1 MAKQYKRPSLTKEQ
15 QALIEDYLSDG
26 GKRCKQ
32 AIAVQVRRKLSLA
45 EWDDYIENAYFA
57 LIKAARNY
65 KPYKGTRFSTYAS
78 MNIRTA
84 TVSRIRHENTYQY
97 IFDKLTR
104 SLDEP
109 ISETE
114 NLFLKDIIAGYEDI
128 TFEVYQESER
138 IMRYLQKLSE
148 KEKQVLYLRQ
158 QGKSYM
164 DIRKQFGYTAK
175 QMKEILMAIQ
185 DHDKTKILRRVL
197 QNG

>member
-1 MAKQYKRPSLTKEQ
+1 MVKQYKYPPLTKEQ

-32 AIAVQVRRKLSLA
+32 AIAVQVRRKLSSA

-65 KPYKGTRFSTYAS
+65 KPHKGTKFATYAS

-114 NLFLKDIIAGYEDI
+114 NMFLKDIVAGYEDV
-128 TFEVYQESER
+128 TFDIYQESER

-164 DIRKQFGYTAK
+164 EIRNKLCYNAK
-175 QMKEILMAIQ
+175 QMKDILMALQ
-185 DHDKTKILRRVL
+185 DHDKTKLLRRMS

>member
-1 MAKQYKRPSLTKEQ
+1 MTKQYKRPPLTKEQ

-32 AIAVQVRRKLSLA
+32 AIAVQVRRKLSSA

-65 KPYKGTRFSTYAS
+65 KPYKGTKFATYAS
-78 MNIRTA
+78 MNVRTA

-97 IFDKLTR
+97 IFDKLAR

-114 NLFLKDIIAGYEDI
+114 NMFLKDIIAGYEDV
-128 TFEVYQESER
+128 TSEVYQESER

-148 KEKQVLYLRQ
+148 KEKKVLYLRQ
-158 QGKSYM
+158 QGKTYM
-164 DIRKQFGYTAK
+164 EIRNKLGYSAS
-175 QMKEILMAIQ
+175 QMKEILVALQ
-185 DHDKTKILRRVL
+185 DHDKTKLLRRMSR
-197 QNG
+197 NG

>member
-1 MAKQYKRPSLTKEQ
+1 MKQQYKCPPLTREQ

-32 AIAVQVRRKLSLA
+32 AIAVQIRRKLSSA

-65 KPYKGTRFSTYAS
+65 KPYKGTKFSTYAS
-78 MNIRTA
+78 MNVRTA

-114 NLFLKDIIAGYEDI
+114 NMFLKDIITGYEDV
-128 TFEVYQESER
+128 TFEVYQESEH

-164 DIRKQFGYTAK
+164 EIRNKLGYNAK
-175 QMKEILMAIQ
+175 QMKDILMALQ
-185 DHDKTKILRRVL
+185 DHDKTKLLRRMS

>member
-1 MAKQYKRPSLTKEQ
+1 MAKQHKYPPLTKTQ

-26 GKRCKQ
+26 GKRCRQ
-32 AIAVQVRRKLSLA
+32 AIAVQVKRRLSSA
-45 EWDDYIENAYFA
+45 EWDDYMENAYFA

-65 KPYKGTRFSTYAS
+65 KPHKGTKFSTYAS
-78 MNIRTA
+78 MNVRTA

-97 IFDKLTR
+97 LFDKLTR

-109 ISETE
+109 ISKTE
-114 NLFLKDIIAGYEDI
+114 NMFLKDIVAGYKDI

-158 QGKSYM
+158 RGKSYM
-164 DIRKQFGYTAK
+164 EIRNKLGYSAK
-175 QMKEILMAIQ
+175 QMKEILMALQ
-185 DHDKTKILRRVL
+185 DHDKTKILRRMSR
-197 QNG
+197 NG

>member
-1 MAKQYKRPSLTKEQ
+1 MAKQYKHLPLTREQ
-15 QALIEDYLSDG
+15 QVLIEEYLSDG

-32 AIAVQVRRKLSLA
+32 AIAVQVRRKLSSA

-65 KPYKGTRFSTYAS
+65 KSYKGTKFSTYAS

-114 NLFLKDIIAGYEDI
+114 NMFLKDIIDGYEDV
-128 TFEVYQESER
+128 TLEVYKESER

-164 DIRKQFGYTAK
+164 EIRNKLGYNVK
-175 QMKEILMAIQ
+175 QMKDILMALQ
-185 DHDKTKILRRVL
+185 DHDKTKLLRRIS
-197 QNG
+197 QND